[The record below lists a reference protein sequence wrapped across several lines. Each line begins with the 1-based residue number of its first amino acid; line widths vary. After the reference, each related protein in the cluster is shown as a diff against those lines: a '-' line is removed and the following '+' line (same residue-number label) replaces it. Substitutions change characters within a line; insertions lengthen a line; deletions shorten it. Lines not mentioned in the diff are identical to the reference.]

1 MSTYKVYIS
10 YVIQRGEQHTHE
22 SALVD
27 FALPKYSFYLDN
39 SSQQVVKWAETK
51 KTELK
56 NNERV
61 VILNFFNVPNIK

>member
-10 YVIQRGEQHTHE
+10 YVIQRADQHTHE

-39 SSQQVVKWAETK
+39 SSQQVMKWAETK
-51 KTELK
+51 QSELN
-56 NNERV
+56 NNEKV
-61 VILNFFNVPNIK
+61 VILNFFNVSNIK

>member
-10 YVIQRGEQHTHE
+10 YVIQRGEQHIHE

-27 FALPKYSFYLDN
+27 VALPKYSFYLDN

-51 KTELK
+51 QTELA
-56 NNERV
+56 NS
-61 VILNFFNVPNIK
+61 